1 MIFLLLKP
9 LLKSPYSSLTKLI
22 MSDLISRI
30 FVSTAVIAVVSLL
43 IQFAFPSLTDK
54 QAIVIGSLVNLL
66 YYPARKK

>member
-1 MIFLLLKP
+1 
-9 LLKSPYSSLTKLI
+9 